1 MLTVKD
7 WDQIRRAFY
16 TEGKSIREIARE
28 TGHARRTV
36 RRMVESDEPPK
47 YKRRGPKRAPKL
59 GPFKERIQELLSQ
72 NLTLP
77 RKQRWT
83 SPMMAFSDSHR
94 ALRPDSCSV
103 ISATDCCCIASSAS
117 AASIF

>member
-16 TEGKSIREIARE
+16 TDGKSIREIARE

-36 RRMVESDEPPK
+36 TRMVEADEPPK

-59 GPFKERIQELLSQ
+59 GPYAYSGENDHLFRMIPITQ
-72 NLTLP
+72 TG
-77 RKQRWT
+77 
-83 SPMMAFSDSHR
+83 
-94 ALRPDSCSV
+94 
-103 ISATDCCCIASSAS
+103 
-117 AASIF
+117 